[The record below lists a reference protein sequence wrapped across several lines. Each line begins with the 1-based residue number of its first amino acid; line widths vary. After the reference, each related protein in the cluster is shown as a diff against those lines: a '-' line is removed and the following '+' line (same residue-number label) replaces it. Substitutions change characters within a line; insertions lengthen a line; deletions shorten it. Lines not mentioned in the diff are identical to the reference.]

1 MFKDQKEFIPK
12 EVPELS
18 KSQITK
24 VQSGGHF
31 FLAANE
37 GGQLWAW
44 GSTKYNRFGLGGPEI
59 ILVPKKIT
67 LKVKVS
73 KIAAGNWHS
82 LIIDTDGA
90 LYGAGHNKYG
100 ALGIGNFENA
110 A

>member
-1 MFKDQKEFIPK
+1 M
-12 EVPELS
+12 
-18 KSQITK
+18 
-24 VQSGGHF
+24 
-31 FLAANE
+31 
-37 GGQLWAW
+37 
-44 GSTKYNRFGLGGPEI
+44 
-59 ILVPKKIT
+59 PKKIT